1 LPCTRSRPS
10 LYSLSYIKRGK
21 TRNCLYPFWSP
32 YAYYLYCYKYR
43 ITLREKMLPCCYR
56 SITYKEQEDLT
67 LRPHCC
73 LPCSCLPYSC
83 LPCSESLE
91 GLQVGRSTAQE
102 KDHSQLKELYSAGN
116 LTVLSADPLL
126 HQDPVQL
133 DFHFRLTPHSSAHWH
148 GLLCDHQLFLDIP
161 FQALE
166 QGNRESLTATLEYVE
181 EKTNVDSV
189 FVNFQSNHKDRGA
202 LLRAFSYMGFEV
214 VRPDHPALPPWDNV
228 IFMVYP
234 LERDLGQ
241 PGQ

>member
-1 LPCTRSRPS
+1 MPCYRSRPS

-21 TRNCLYPFWSP
+21 TRNYLYPIWSP

-43 ITLREKMLPCCYR
+43 ISLREKMLPWCYK

-67 LRPHCC
+67 LRPRCC
-73 LPCSCLPYSC
+73 LQ
-83 LPCSESLE
+83 CSESLA
-91 GLQVGRSTAQE
+91 GLQVGRSAEQG
-102 KDHSQLKELYSAGN
+102 KDHNQLKELYSAGN
-116 LTVLSADPLL
+116 LTVLTTDPLL

-133 DFHFRLTPHSSAHWH
+133 DFHFRLTPQTSTHWH
-148 GLLCDHQLFLDIP
+148 GLLCDHRLFLDIP
-161 FQALE
+161 FRTLD

-189 FVNFQSNHKDRGA
+189 FVNFQNDRKDRGA

-214 VRPDHPALPPWDNV
+214 VRPDHPALPPWGNV

-234 LERDLGQ
+234 LERDLGHL
-241 PGQ
+241 PSEPP